1 MNQRKSVIVSCSIV
15 VFIVAIFFVFIVPWV
30 NKKGPDIDKKLLD
43 ITGVAAEKPY
53 EIRVLGPDCIGVIAR
68 PVHKSNIGSGMD
80 IYDPTMSF
88 FLAIEELQKQY
99 RIKYPPT
106 PIVGGSVSGSSTAAI
121 LLVVEKKEQ

>member
-1 MNQRKSVIVSCSIV
+1 MNLRREVLMSCLV
-15 VFIVAIFFVFIVPWV
+15 VFLITVIFIVFIAPWV

-53 EIRVLGPDCIGVIAR
+53 EIRILGPDCIGVIAK
-68 PVHKSNIGSGMD
+68 PVRKSNIGSGMD

-88 FLAIEELQKQY
+88 FLAIKELQKQY